1 MYFNILILLG
11 LSCFFISE
19 GIAKPTKSAPQ
30 KQGQP
35 YSIHSL
41 NDQFPLSTQLKVMPL
56 NLGYTEYLGQEIATQ
71 TGHQQTSNWAYSLL
85 FPGLGH
91 FKQNRR
97 MTGWVYTSV
106 ASLLTI
112 GALYSGIAANSAHSV
127 YLEGKLAG
135 VGERTTAEGHYRR
148 FNFFALGLGTIWALA
163 TLDTYAYSQDHKG
176 RVLPVKIEEPQAEE
190 PQAEEPQAEEPQAEE
205 PQAEEPQAEEP
216 QVEEP
221 QVEEPQ
227 VEEPQVEEPQVEEP
241 QVEEP
246 QVEEPQVEEPQV
258 EEPQV
263 EEPQVEEPQVEE
275 PQVEEPQVEE
285 PQVEEPQAEE
295 PKVEEPKVEEP
306 KVEEPK
312 VEVPNTTGPT
322 ILPSGALFVG
332 LQTRQKYTYQIRA
345 FGSLSAAKK
354 YVNQKASAI
363 APLRIYSSSKKGK
376 PIHRIHLGYFKS
388 RSKAKKVEAQIKKR
402 LKLKIPP
409 YLTKSKN

>member
-1 MYFNILILLG
+1 MYKMHFNILILLG

-135 VGERTTAEGHYRR
+135 VGERATAEGHYRR

-190 PQAEEPQAEEPQAEE
+190 PQVEE

-227 VEEPQVEEPQVEEP
+227 VEEPQAEEPQVEEP

-246 QVEEPQVEEPQV
+246 QV
-258 EEPQV
+258 
-263 EEPQVEEPQVEE
+263 
-275 PQVEEPQVEE
+275 
-285 PQVEEPQAEE
+285 EE

-312 VEVPNTTGPT
+312 VEEPKVEEPKAEVPKVEVPKVEVPKPTGPT

-354 YVNQKASAI
+354 YVSKNASVI

-376 PIHRIHLGYFKS
+376 PIHRIHLGYFTS